1 MRLNLNRK
9 FHFFSKIF
17 KIQSYFIAAF
27 AICSW
32 SLRAQTSLP
41 YPEKH
46 QRFESIEHEQLGFL
60 VESQRILIQPKK
72 RFFIVEVPF
81 DESSKTSPFG
91 KLLDSKRHSF
101 KPQFAQ
107 GKDWR
112 FIIKISNKLML
123 IDSYNLNLIF
133 LDAEKPSSIVNE
145 SSIAW
150 DSLRPPADAGGEAS
164 KVETA
169 NLRQSFKKAF
179 AQHKGERLSG
189 ISKLPK
195 NWVKDAGENYLL
207 LSRIEKHPL
216 LVMNCQDSEI
226 PLCRISRSCRAPIEL
241 FKNRELQGL
250 FVAQDKKQV
259 VIADAKSNTLLSLN
273 FSSCY
278 TLSSLQTFAT
288 FPSHLKAIKDLQLD
302 EKNRL
307 WALTAAP
314 DNFDNASVYYW
325 NLKELKLL

>member
-1 MRLNLNRK
+1 M
-9 FHFFSKIF
+9 FFKCFTIRP
-17 KIQSYFIAAF
+17 YFIASF
-27 AICSW
+27 AIYSG
-32 SLRAQTSLP
+32 SLGAQTALP
-41 YPEKH
+41 YPDKH
-46 QRFESIEHEQLGFL
+46 QRLESIEHEQLGFF
-60 VESQRILIQPKK
+60 VEDHRILIQPKK

-91 KLLDSKRHSF
+91 KFLDSKRHTF

-133 LDAEKPSSIVNE
+133 LDPEKPSSIVNE

-164 KVETA
+164 KVETT

-179 AQHKGERLSG
+179 AQHKGERISG
-189 ISKLPK
+189 ISKLPP
-195 NWVKDAGENYLL
+195 NWVKDTGENYLL
-207 LSRIEKHPL
+207 LSRIENHPL
-216 LVMNCQDSEI
+216 LIMNCLDSEI
-226 PLCRISRSCRAPIEL
+226 PQCRISRTCHVPKDV
-241 FKNRELQGL
+241 FKNRNPQGL
-250 FVAQDKKQV
+250 IAAREKKQV
-259 VIADAKSNTLLSLN
+259 IFADAKNNNLLSLN
-273 FSSCY
+273 FLSCY
-278 TLSSLQTFAT
+278 SVGSIQTFAT
-288 FPSHLKAIKDLQLD
+288 LPPHLKAVKDLQLD

-307 WALTAAP
+307 WTLTAAP